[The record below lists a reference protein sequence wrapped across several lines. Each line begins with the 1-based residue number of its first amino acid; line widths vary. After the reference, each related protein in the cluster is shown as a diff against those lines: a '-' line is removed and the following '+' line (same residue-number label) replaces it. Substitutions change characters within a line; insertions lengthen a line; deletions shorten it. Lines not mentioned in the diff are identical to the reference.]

1 MMLPAFGH
9 LVSQCPVSR
18 VFRAELPLL
27 LVLIGH
33 LADVDFA
40 DLNAL
45 AVEGGDDIRQGFFN
59 FLSGFR
65 LLYLQ
70 DPGYFLS
77 DFLKLDSD
85 RPQARRSQS
94 YLNSLNIILNGILKV
109 PKYLLRSGKRGV
121 QI

>member
-1 MMLPAFGH
+1 M
-9 LVSQCPVSR
+9 
-18 VFRAELPLL
+18 L

-45 AVEGGDDIRQGFFN
+45 AVEGGDDIRQGLFN

-77 DFLKLDSD
+77 DFIELDSD

-121 QI
+121 RI